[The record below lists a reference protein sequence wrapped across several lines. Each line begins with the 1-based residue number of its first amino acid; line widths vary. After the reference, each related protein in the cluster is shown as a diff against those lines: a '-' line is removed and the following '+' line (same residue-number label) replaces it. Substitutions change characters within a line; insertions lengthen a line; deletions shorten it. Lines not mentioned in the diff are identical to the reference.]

1 MTELTIR
8 MLHTV
13 SDIEKIPE
21 LEKKVWQTDN
31 TMPVDQMLTAVK
43 HGGIV
48 LGAFFEDRLIGFQY
62 SFAGFNGQK
71 AYVCSHMLATDPEF
85 RHMKIGEKLKWA
97 QRKEALKL
105 GYDLITWTYD
115 PLESINGYL
124 NIRKLGAICSTY
136 IENCYGDMQDALN
149 QGIASDRFQVWW
161 HIQGQRAE
169 NRATNQKPE
178 HEPPRMPD
186 KVFVSWKLNKE
197 QLPIAGDIQWE
208 QAKEQDMLYVPVP
221 AFFQQI
227 KQQNKSLAI
236 AWRQTTR
243 EVFTSLFNKGWV
255 VMDVIRN
262 EKKASVHYYILR
274 KKGEF
279 AI

>member
-1 MTELTIR
+1 MELIIR
-8 MLHTV
+8 MLRTV

-31 TMPVDQMLTAVK
+31 PMPVDQMLTAVK

-48 LGAFFEDRLIGFQY
+48 LGAFFENRLIGFQY
-62 SFAGFNGQK
+62 SFAGFDGQK

-169 NRATNQKPE
+169 NRAANQKQE
-178 HEPPRMPD
+178 HEPSGMPE
-186 KVFVSWKLNKE
+186 KVFVSWQLNKE
-197 QLPIAGDIQWE
+197 QLPVAGDIQWE
-208 QAKEQDMLYVPVP
+208 QAKEQDMLYVPIP
-221 AFFQQI
+221 ASFQQI
-227 KQQNKSLAI
+227 KQQNKPLAI
-236 AWRQTTR
+236 VWRQTTR
-243 EVFTSLFNKGWV
+243 EVFTSLFNKSWV

-262 EKKASVHYYILR
+262 EKEAPVHYYVLR
-274 KKGEF
+274 KQGEF
-279 AI
+279 TI